1 MMGRSYFGAFVGVC
15 TLGIVAMVVN
25 IYLIEMYTKR
35 RPTLKCCN
43 TRVSTASWILTS
55 GGEIP
60 TTKTSTYEI
69 PRARNVATA
78 AAPARESLSN
88 VTLRC
93 KMVCG
98 K

>member
-1 MMGRSYFGAFVGVC
+1 MMVRSYFGAFVGVC
-15 TLGIVAMVVN
+15 TLGMVAIVVN
-25 IYLIEMYTKR
+25 IYQIEKYTKS
-35 RPTLKCCN
+35 RPTLKCN

>member
-1 MMGRSYFGAFVGVC
+1 MVRSYFGAFVGICALSV
-15 TLGIVAMVVN
+15 VAIVVN
-25 IYLIEMYTKR
+25 NYLVEKHTKS

-43 TRVSTASWILTS
+43 VNPASWIRAS
-55 GGEIP
+55 GGGIP
-60 TTKTSTYEI
+60 TSKTSTYEI

-93 KMVCG
+93 KMVRD